1 MNWSRFK
8 YYCLEVRRR
17 LDQDQAVKVA
27 FDSAKGSVLAKTLGE
42 ELKPNTLPNAILTEL
57 KNSNVAPVAIKQ
69 AVEVYHGL
77 DFTMLSA
84 EPSRIR
90 RVGIYIT
97 YLSFMYLVFSS
108 IYSVFVIPS
117 SLAMIESLNLEA
129 PESFTWFA
137 QFWNVLALL
146 IFGLLLCAF
155 LISRKLKALF
165 EYRHGVERSLVYRV
179 LLPRKLKSDYELL
192 ITLLRLPLAL
202 SQSDD
207 AAGAS
212 ELVAYFRKE
221 HYSSKEMSDCLSLLL
236 NTNLQRVLVAAETYL
251 RRLYVTTTVLVIFSI
266 FIFIS
271 SAYAPIFMIGE
282 GV

>member
-17 LDQDQAVKVA
+17 LDQDQAVMAA
-27 FDSAKGSVLAKTLGE
+27 FDSARGSVIAKTLGE
-42 ELKPNTLPNAILTEL
+42 ELKSNTLPNAILTEL
-57 KNSNVAPVAIKQ
+57 KNNNVAPSAVKQ
-69 AVEVYHGL
+69 AVEVYQGL

-108 IYSVFVIPS
+108 IYAVFVIPK
-117 SLAMIESLNLEA
+117 SLAMIESLNLPV
-129 PESFTWFA
+129 PESFTFFS

-165 EYRHGVERSLVYRV
+165 EYRHGVERSLVYRM
-179 LLPRKLKSDYELL
+179 LLPSKLKRQYESLV
-192 ITLLRLPLAL
+192 TLLRLPLVL
-202 SQSDD
+202 SQADD
-207 AAGAS
+207 GANAS
-212 ELVAYFRKE
+212 EIVAYFRKE
-221 HYSSKEMSDCLSLLL
+221 HYSAKEMSDCLSLLL
-236 NTNLQRVLVAAETYL
+236 NANIESVLVAAETYL
-251 RRLYVTTTVLVIFSI
+251 RRFYVTTTVLVIISI

-271 SAYAPIFMIGE
+271 SAYAPIFMLGE

>member
-129 PESFTWFA
+129 LESFTWFA